1 MGPGTSRVAHSRR
14 ANPEGKGKNL
24 SKMATAL
31 SAAKRRFEAVFFLL
45 PFALS
50 PHKGRSRRRVN
61 ADTLR
66 SEMPADADEP
76 GRNSFG

>member
-1 MGPGTSRVAHSRR
+1 
-14 ANPEGKGKNL
+14 
-24 SKMATAL
+24 MATAL